1 MSVNDLEKRDKIR
14 CKMFLNDG
22 SDIYLYKTIVMMV
35 EVIDFLVMNAK
46 KVIIFRYHNHLPFA
60 APSIGAL
67 AN

>member
-1 MSVNDLEKRDKIR
+1 
-14 CKMFLNDG
+14 MFLNDG